1 MFTKVNSG
9 GIWAVKGMLVS
20 VEADVSDGLPSFS
33 ISGQLASEVKE
44 SQERVR
50 TALKNSGYRLPAKRI
65 TVNLSPAGLRK
76 GGTAYDLP
84 IAAAVL
90 GAFEKLPTDW
100 FADSMIIGELGLDGR
115 VKPVSGILPLAAMAK
130 EYGLR
135 RIFLPEENAEEG
147 MVVEGIRIVGIRSLR
162 HLAELLEKKEDDIYV
177 PRKNSAACPD
187 PEIGMDLDFC
197 QVNGQR
203 VLKRAAEVAAAGMHG
218 LLLTG
223 SAGTGKT
230 MVAKRIPTILPHLTR
245 EEAIDISRIY
255 SVCGLLPPGQPLLG
269 HRPFRSPHHTI
280 TVQALAGGGNPPKP
294 GELSLA
300 SGGVLFLDELPHF
313 RREAVELLRQ
323 PLEERKITVTRV
335 SGSYE
340 FPADFMLV
348 AAMNVCPCGFYPDR
362 SRCRCTEH
370 QIRQYL
376 CHISRPILER
386 FDIWAEAAAVTF
398 GELGMRQKENET
410 SASIR
415 ERVEMAR
422 ERQERRL
429 KGTGIRFN
437 SRMGVKET
445 EQFCQLGKE
454 EQKLAKRLYDSGR
467 LSARRY
473 HKTLKVARTIADLEG
488 SEDIKREHLAEALNY
503 GGLEERIWG

>member
-162 HLAELLEKKEDDIYV
+162 HLAELLEKKEDVVYV
-177 PRKNSAACPD
+177 PR
-187 PEIGMDLDFC
+187 
-197 QVNGQR
+197 
-203 VLKRAAEVAAAGMHG
+203 
-218 LLLTG
+218 
-223 SAGTGKT
+223 
-230 MVAKRIPTILPHLTR
+230 
-245 EEAIDISRIY
+245 
-255 SVCGLLPPGQPLLG
+255 
-269 HRPFRSPHHTI
+269 
-280 TVQALAGGGNPPKP
+280 
-294 GELSLA
+294 
-300 SGGVLFLDELPHF
+300 
-313 RREAVELLRQ
+313 
-323 PLEERKITVTRV
+323 
-335 SGSYE
+335 
-340 FPADFMLV
+340 
-348 AAMNVCPCGFYPDR
+348 
-362 SRCRCTEH
+362 
-370 QIRQYL
+370 
-376 CHISRPILER
+376 
-386 FDIWAEAAAVTF
+386 
-398 GELGMRQKENET
+398 
-410 SASIR
+410 
-415 ERVEMAR
+415 
-422 ERQERRL
+422 
-429 KGTGIRFN
+429 
-437 SRMGVKET
+437 
-445 EQFCQLGKE
+445 
-454 EQKLAKRLYDSGR
+454 
-467 LSARRY
+467 
-473 HKTLKVARTIADLEG
+473 
-488 SEDIKREHLAEALNY
+488 
-503 GGLEERIWG
+503 